1 LVETIVAPGFTP
13 GEQALTVQ
21 LMRIM
26 LVSPVVFG
34 LSGVVMGILNS
45 RQHFLLPALAPSV
58 YNLCIIGGAAFLA
71 PAMGIHG
78 LAVGVVAGS
87 FLHLGIQIPQ
97 LARQRMAYSLAIDV
111 SHPGVREVGRLMLPR
126 MLGLATVQINFLVN
140 TFLASTL
147 AEGSLAA
154 LNYAWLLMMLPQGIF
169 AMGIATAAFP
179 TFSEL
184 AAMGRADE
192 LRAALTETLRL
203 IVFISI
209 PSTVALIILGEPL
222 TQLLLQRGR
231 FDPSS
236 THAVAWALQFYA
248 LGLVAHSA
256 LEILTR
262 GFYSM
267 HDTRTP
273 VIVGVAAML
282 LNIILSL
289 ALITGLQHAGLAL
302 ANSLATVFEIA
313 VLLVLIRG
321 RLGGFDG
328 VPLVRSAV
336 KTGFASAMMGLAI
349 LWFTAANATS
359 HVVVRAGGGLLVGG
373 VVFLAVSL
381 ATRSEELHS
390 LRSIMSRR
398 RAPAPQDD
406 GST

>member
-1 LVETIVAPGFTP
+1 
-13 GEQALTVQ
+13 
-21 LMRIM
+21 
-26 LVSPVVFG
+26 
-34 LSGVVMGILNS
+34 
-45 RQHFLLPALAPSV
+45 
-58 YNLCIIGGAAFLA
+58 
-71 PAMGIHG
+71 
-78 LAVGVVAGS
+78 
-87 FLHLGIQIPQ
+87 
-97 LARQRMAYSLAIDV
+97 
-111 SHPGVREVGRLMLPR
+111 
-126 MLGLATVQINFLVN
+126 
-140 TFLASTL
+140 
-147 AEGSLAA
+147 
-154 LNYAWLLMMLPQGIF
+154 
-169 AMGIATAAFP
+169 
-179 TFSEL
+179 
-184 AAMGRADE
+184 
-192 LRAALTETLRL
+192 
-203 IVFISI
+203 
-209 PSTVALIILGEPL
+209 
-222 TQLLLQRGR
+222 
-231 FDPSS
+231 
-236 THAVAWALQFYA
+236 
-248 LGLVAHSA
+248 VAHSA

-359 HVVVRAGGGLLVGG
+359 HVVVRAGVGLLVGG